1 MNIGQAAAA
10 SGVSAKTIRYYEDT
24 GLIPAAGR
32 SNAGYRVYDQND
44 VHTLQFIQRS
54 RQLGF
59 PVASVRQL
67 LALWQ
72 DRNRNSA
79 EVRTLALA
87 QIDLLRQKLAA
98 LQAME
103 RSLKHLA
110 ANCQGD
116 HRPECP
122 ILDDLAERKAKRPK
136 INESLLFG

>member
-44 VHTLQFIQRS
+44 VHTLRFIQRS

-103 RSLKHLA
+103 RSLQHLA
-110 ANCQGD
+110 AHCQGD
-116 HRPECP
+116 QRPECP